1 MAKVTYGSGKV
12 GAPPL
17 TDLSKVF
24 EYIENYPSLREFK
37 TDFNTWTADHC
48 PFKICKKYVRREEFI

>member
-1 MAKVTYGSGKV
+1 MAKVTYGSGQV

-24 EYIENYPSLREFK
+24 EYIENYASLKEFK
-37 TDFNTWTADHC
+37 SDFNTWTADHC
-48 PFKICKKYVRREEFI
+48 PFRTCKKYFGREEFM